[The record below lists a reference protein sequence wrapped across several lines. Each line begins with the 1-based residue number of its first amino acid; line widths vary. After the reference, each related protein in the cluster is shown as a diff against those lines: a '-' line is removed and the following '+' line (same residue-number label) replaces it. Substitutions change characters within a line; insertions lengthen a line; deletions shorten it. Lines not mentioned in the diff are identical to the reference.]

1 MSPGKPT
8 NVIIFCAFHPGMDHV
23 RFLAQEPLSQT
34 LIHVRGCKQRI
45 SYKLWCVCV
54 CVCVPS
60 IKHPWTAR
68 FQIHPR
74 HAAAMRR
81 SSLVFPRIAN
91 LLKWHPSS
99 LCSLLL
105 CSSHYNER
113 ARVSEK
119 QFRCRE
125 HIANR
130 EKCQRSKHFTSGEGS
145 SVSYVDEIWANFFLL
160 HLSSIEI
167 WFNLPSPK
175 VFMDVPFSV

>member
-60 IKHPWTAR
+60 IKHPWTAC

-119 QFRCRE
+119 QFRCR
-125 HIANR
+125 AY
-130 EKCQRSKHFTSGEGS
+130 CQPRKMSKVKAFHLWRGVVRKLRGWNLSK
-145 SVSYVDEIWANFFLL
+145 FL
-160 HLSSIEI
+160 SPASECN
-167 WFNLPSPK
+167 WNL
-175 VFMDVPFSV
+175 V